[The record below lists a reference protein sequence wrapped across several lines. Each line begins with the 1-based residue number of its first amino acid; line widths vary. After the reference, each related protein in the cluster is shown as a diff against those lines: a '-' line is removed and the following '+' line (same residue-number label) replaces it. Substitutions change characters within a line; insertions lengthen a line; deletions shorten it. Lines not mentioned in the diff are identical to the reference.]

1 MLDQSLRV
9 PKQRVLMPIAK
20 HLNVSPSWFT
30 LVGLIIGLLAVTL
43 LALDE
48 PMWALVLWALNRI
61 IDGLDGEIARMHD
74 RQSDLG
80 GYFDIMADLVIYA
93 TLPVAV
99 VIANPSFTA
108 WLAVA
113 VLLVS
118 FYINAG
124 SWMYLSSILEK
135 RNQGAKAKLERTSI
149 TMPSGLIEGTET
161 IVFFTLFLL
170 LPQFSV
176 FLFGLMTVLIVF
188 TIFQR
193 IFWAVKVL

>member
-9 PKQRVLMPIAK
+9 PKQRVLMPLAK
-20 HLNVSPSWFT
+20 QLNLSPSWFT
-30 LVGLIIGLLAVTL
+30 LAGLLIGLAAVTL
-43 LALDE
+43 LALGQ
-48 PMWALVLWALNRI
+48 PVWALALWALNRV
-61 IDGLDGEIARMHD
+61 IDGLDGEIARMHN

-93 TLPVAV
+93 TLPLAV
-99 VIANPSFTA
+99 VIANPSFAA
-108 WLAVA
+108 WLALA
-113 VLLVS
+113 VLLLS

-135 RNQGAKAKLERTSI
+135 RNQGAKMKLERTSI

-170 LPQFSV
+170 LPQFSI
-176 FLFGLMTVLIVF
+176 FLFWLMAVLIVI

-193 IFWAVKVL
+193 LFWAIKVL

>member
-9 PKQRVLMPIAK
+9 PKQRVLMPLAK
-20 HLNVSPSWFT
+20 KLNVSPSWFT
-30 LVGLIIGLLAVTL
+30 LAGLVVGLAAVTL
-43 LALDE
+43 LALGE
-48 PMWALVLWALNRI
+48 SKWALGLWALNRI
-61 IDGLDGEIARMHD
+61 IDGLDGEIARMHN

-80 GYFDIMADLVIYA
+80 GYFDIMADFVIYA
-93 TLPVAV
+93 ALPVAV

-108 WLAVA
+108 WLALS

-135 RNQGAKAKLERTSI
+135 RNQGAKSKLERTSI
-149 TMPSGLIEGTET
+149 TMPAGLIEGTET
-161 IVFFTLFLL
+161 IVFFSLFLL
-170 LPQFSV
+170 LPQFAV
-176 FLFGLMTVLIVF
+176 LLFWLMTILIVF

-193 IFWAVKVL
+193 VFWAAKVL